1 MTNARADMAAQA
13 GQIEANP
20 TPQTNLQR
28 IIRVESTMPQF
39 ASKADMERQTRL
51 IVMWFI
57 ATQLGLFAG
66 LSGLIMLAL
75 RLAEL
80 I

>member
-1 MTNARADMAAQA
+1 MAAQA
-13 GQIEANP
+13 NVGQIDANP
-20 TPQTNLQR
+20 TPHTNLQR
-28 IIRVESTMPQF
+28 IIAIESTLPHL
-39 ASKADMERQTRL
+39 ATKADMERQTRL

-57 ATQLGLFAG
+57 ATQLALFAG